1 MHMYML
7 PQFEYTGILSKQR
20 IFGTTCV
27 STRELND
34 TNVDVEEVRVA
45 TVVVHQGKVSQMTHL
60 HGGVVVLDG

>member
-45 TVVVHQGKVSQMTHL
+45 TVVVHQQKVSKNDTL
-60 HGGVVVLDG
+60 SRGCC